1 MAKSSHFL
9 QSILVLFS
17 LFLTTNTYSQQQQ
30 NDKPYIEVNG
40 IAEKEVIPDMIYI
53 NIVIEERFSGG
64 KVTIEDQEKQ
74 LKESLQSLG
83 IDLSNLSVS
92 SADAA
97 YVKVNWFNKDV
108 MARKSYSLKVST
120 ADMLGRVYEK
130 LGELNIKFASL
141 TKLDYSK
148 KEEVK
153 KELRIAA
160 IKSAKEKGSYMLEA
174 LGQFAGRPIYIR
186 ENEPYDHN
194 PYVANYAN
202 KASVEKTSKVGV
214 ENDYLEFK
222 KIKFTSNVDAKF
234 EIK

>member
-1 MAKSSHFL
+1 MAKQSYFL
-9 QSILVLFS
+9 QSIFVLLS
-17 LFLTTNTYSQQQQ
+17 LFLTNNTYSQQQ
-30 NDKPYIEVNG
+30 NDKSYIEVNG

-92 SADAA
+92 SADEA

-108 MARKSYSLKVST
+108 MARKSYSLKVSS

-130 LGELNIKFASL
+130 LGELNIKFASV

-160 IKSAKEKGSYMLEA
+160 IKSAKEKAGYMLEA
-174 LGQFAGRPIYIR
+174 VGASAGKPIYIH

-194 PYVANYAN
+194 SYVANYAN
-202 KASVEKTSKVGV
+202 KKSVEQTSKVGV
-214 ENDYLEFK
+214 DNDYLEFK